1 MTVLTFLT
9 VSPPNG
15 QYGQY
20 GHVIFYYLLPNAIVS
35 CSWILLVICYP
46 LPRVLPMRKPTVS
59 YTHHDGSFVQAPSLA
74 ILRSTG

>member
-20 GHVIFYYLLPNAIVS
+20 GHVIFLLHP
-35 CSWILLVICYP
+35 
-46 LPRVLPMRKPTVS
+46 
-59 YTHHDGSFVQAPSLA
+59 PSLA
-74 ILRSTG
+74 DKSLVVLGYS